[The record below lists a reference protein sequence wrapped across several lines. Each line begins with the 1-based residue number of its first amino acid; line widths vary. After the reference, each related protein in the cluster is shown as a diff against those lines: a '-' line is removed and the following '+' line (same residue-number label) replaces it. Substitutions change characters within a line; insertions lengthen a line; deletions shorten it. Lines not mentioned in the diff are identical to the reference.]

1 MKEIKVC
8 HLTSAHKAKDDRIF
22 VKECISLAKAGYE
35 VYIIAPD
42 AENRVCDNVHFLGIN
57 SFKIKS
63 SRVRRFVK
71 VGRLVYQKAVELDAD
86 IYHLH
91 DPELLL
97 YGLKLKHRGKKVIFD
112 SHEDVPNQILSK
124 TWIPGLLR
132 SFVARIYEIIEKRC
146 ITKFDGVITVND
158 IIANRLKKINSNVAI
173 VTNYPVLEE
182 SRRLKDSCT
191 SKERSICFAGNIK
204 PDYMH
209 HLILDVIDEIDDVK
223 YYLAGSVSETYLDNL
238 KHTPGWDKVVF
249 KGFLNRKDL
258 FELYSVSMIG
268 VALHNYA
275 PNVGGREGSLGI
287 IKNFEIMMAGLPIV
301 CTDFRVWKHIVQ
313 EEQCGICVNPTN
325 KEEIKEAI
333 TYLLNNPQIAFQ
345 MGKNGREAVK
355 KKYNWGLQE
364 PILFNFYERLV

>member
-42 AENRVCDNVHFLGIN
+42 AENSVCDHVHFLGIN

-63 SRVRRFVK
+63 SRVQRFVK

-97 YGLKLKHRGKKVIFD
+97 YGLKLKRKGKKVIFD

-132 SFVARIYEIIEKRC
+132 SFVARIYEIIERRC

-182 SRRLKDSCT
+182 SKQLKDSCV
-191 SKERSICFAGNIK
+191 SKERAICFAGNIK

-209 HLILDVIDEIDDVK
+209 HLILEVIDKVDDVK
-223 YYLAGSVSETYLDNL
+223 YYLAGFVSEAYLDNL

-301 CTDFRVWKHIVQ
+301 
-313 EEQCGICVNPTN
+313 
-325 KEEIKEAI
+325 
-333 TYLLNNPQIAFQ
+333 
-345 MGKNGREAVK
+345 
-355 KKYNWGLQE
+355 
-364 PILFNFYERLV
+364 

>member
-132 SFVARIYEIIEKRC
+132 SFVARIYEII
-146 ITKFDGVITVND
+146 
-158 IIANRLKKINSNVAI
+158 
-173 VTNYPVLEE
+173 
-182 SRRLKDSCT
+182 
-191 SKERSICFAGNIK
+191 
-204 PDYMH
+204 
-209 HLILDVIDEIDDVK
+209 
-223 YYLAGSVSETYLDNL
+223 
-238 KHTPGWDKVVF
+238 
-249 KGFLNRKDL
+249 
-258 FELYSVSMIG
+258 
-268 VALHNYA
+268 
-275 PNVGGREGSLGI
+275 
-287 IKNFEIMMAGLPIV
+287 
-301 CTDFRVWKHIVQ
+301 
-313 EEQCGICVNPTN
+313 
-325 KEEIKEAI
+325 
-333 TYLLNNPQIAFQ
+333 
-345 MGKNGREAVK
+345 
-355 KKYNWGLQE
+355 
-364 PILFNFYERLV
+364 